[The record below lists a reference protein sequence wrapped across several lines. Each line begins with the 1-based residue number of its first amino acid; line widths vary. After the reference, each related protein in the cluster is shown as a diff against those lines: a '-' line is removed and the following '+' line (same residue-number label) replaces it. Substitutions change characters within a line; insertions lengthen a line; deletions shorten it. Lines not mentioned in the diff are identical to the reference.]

1 MEKQL
6 AIILDDGELAYNVC
20 KWLSS
25 HSTLP
30 TVDVLTRI
38 RGVDEFTAKK
48 ILACLELSATYCVGT
63 HCQNFTEPA
72 DIARRMCFT
81 KYEAQEHAY
90 VLCLDSSNQEV
101 GVHEVSM
108 GLVNLAPMHPREVFK
123 HALAD
128 NAVSIAIVHN
138 HPSGNCEPSPED
150 ISITRVLV
158 AAGKI
163 MQIPVLDH
171 VVLSKTGFSSI
182 RNLYPEIFE

>member
-6 AIILDDGELAYNVC
+6 AIILGDGEMAYNVC
-20 KWLSS
+20 QWLSS

-30 TVDVLTRI
+30 TADMLTRI
-38 RGVDEFTAKK
+38 RGVDEATANK

-63 HCQNFTEPA
+63 NAQTFSEPD
-72 DIARRMCFT
+72 DIARRMCFA
-81 KYEAQEHAY
+81 KYEDQEHAY
-90 VLCLDSSNQEV
+90 VLCLDSANHEV

-108 GLVNLAPMHPREVFK
+108 GLVNITPMHPREVFK

-128 NAVSIAIVHN
+128 NAVSIAVVHN

-171 VVLSKTGFSSI
+171 VVLAKSGYKSI
-182 RNLYPEIFE
+182 RRDYPEIFE